1 MNCGKHLSGGE
12 RESFFLAYTQEQLD
26 VWNRIAEKLRESV
39 SPVSYDAWI
48 KPMRLFAVTS
58 DEIIITS
65 PILQAMGA
73 LRGRYESMIEAAVRV
88 NYGMN
93 YRLKL
98 IDPKDAPKEVVTN
111 DTTLNPKYQFENFVV
126 GKANNLAYA
135 ASLAVA
141 EQPSDVYNPLFIYG
155 DAGLGK
161 THLMNAIGNFIKH
174 ENPMANVLLTSSE
187 HLTNELIDAIV
198 RKKTADLRSR
208 LRSVDVLMVDDIQFL
223 AKAPS
228 TQEEFF
234 HTFNDLYNN
243 HRQIIISSD
252 RPPNESPTIE
262 ERLRSRFAWG
272 LIVDVQKPDFEH
284 RVAILRKKTDEEYI
298 DIPYDAIEYIA
309 SHFDKSIREL
319 EGALNRVNARSQLM
333 GEPITLE
340 STIETL
346 QSLAGA
352 RDTRKITPELILG
365 VVARKYDLSTD
376 DLLSSKRS
384 RDIAVPRQIAI
395 YLCRE
400 LTELSTT
407 NIGRAFGGRDHT
419 TVLHSCDKI
428 ADQVK
433 SDFAFKRTVDELME
447 LVKNS

>member
-111 DTTLNPKYQFENFVV
+111 DTTLNQKYQFENFVV

-252 RPPNESPTIE
+252 RPPNEIPTIE

>member
-1 MNCGKHLSGGE
+1 MNCGKHLPGGE
-12 RESFFLAYTQEQLD
+12 KESFFVAYTQEQLD

-252 RPPNESPTIE
+252 RPPNEIPTIE

>member
-1 MNCGKHLSGGE
+1 MNCGKHHSGGE

-88 NYGMN
+88 NFGMN
-93 YRLKL
+93 YRLRL

-252 RPPNESPTIE
+252 RPPNEIPTIE

>member
-1 MNCGKHLSGGE
+1 MNCGKHHSGGE

-198 RKKTADLRSR
+198 RKKTADLRAR

-252 RPPNESPTIE
+252 RPPNEIPTIE

-433 SDFAFKRTVDELME
+433 SDFAFRRTVDELME

>member
-1 MNCGKHLSGGE
+1 M
-12 RESFFLAYTQEQLD
+12 AYTQEQLD

-187 HLTNELIDAIV
+187 HLTNELIEAIV

-252 RPPNESPTIE
+252 RPPNEIPTIE

-407 NIGRAFGGRDHT
+407 SIGRAFGGRDHT

>member
-1 MNCGKHLSGGE
+1 M
-12 RESFFLAYTQEQLD
+12 AYTQEQLD

-252 RPPNESPTIE
+252 RPPNEIPTIE

-433 SDFAFKRTVDELME
+433 SDFAFKRSVDELME

>member
-1 MNCGKHLSGGE
+1 M
-12 RESFFLAYTQEQLD
+12 AYTQEQLD

-93 YRLKL
+93 YRLRL

-252 RPPNESPTIE
+252 RPPNEIPTIE

-407 NIGRAFGGRDHT
+407 SIGRAFGGRDHT

>member
-1 MNCGKHLSGGE
+1 M
-12 RESFFLAYTQEQLD
+12 AYTQEQLD

-198 RKKTADLRSR
+198 RKKTADLRAR

-252 RPPNESPTIE
+252 RPPNEIPTIE

-433 SDFAFKRTVDELME
+433 SDFAFRRTVDELME

>member
-1 MNCGKHLSGGE
+1 MNCGKHHSGGE

-198 RKKTADLRSR
+198 RKKTADLRAR

-252 RPPNESPTIE
+252 RPPNEIPTIE

>member
-161 THLMNAIGNFIKH
+161 THLKNAIGNFIKH

-252 RPPNESPTIE
+252 RPPNEIPTIE

>member
-187 HLTNELIDAIV
+187 HLTNELIEAIV

-252 RPPNESPTIE
+252 RPPNEIPTIE

-407 NIGRAFGGRDHT
+407 SIGRAFGGRDHT

>member
-1 MNCGKHLSGGE
+1 MNCGKHHFGGE

-187 HLTNELIDAIV
+187 HLTNELIEAIV

-243 HRQIIISSD
+243 HKQIIISSD
-252 RPPNESPTIE
+252 RPPNEIPTIE

-407 NIGRAFGGRDHT
+407 SIGRAFGGRDHT

>member
-126 GKANNLAYA
+126 GKANTLAYA

-252 RPPNESPTIE
+252 RPPNEIPTIE

>member
-1 MNCGKHLSGGE
+1 MNCGKHHSGGE

-93 YRLKL
+93 YRLRL

-252 RPPNESPTIE
+252 RPPNEIPTIE

>member
-161 THLMNAIGNFIKH
+161 THLMNAIGNFIS
-174 ENPMANVLLTSSE
+174 T
-187 HLTNELIDAIV
+187 
-198 RKKTADLRSR
+198 KT
-208 LRSVDVLMVDDIQFL
+208 
-223 AKAPS
+223 PW
-228 TQEEFF
+228 
-234 HTFNDLYNN
+234 
-243 HRQIIISSD
+243 
-252 RPPNESPTIE
+252 PTC
-262 ERLRSRFAWG
+262 F
-272 LIVDVQKPDFEH
+272 
-284 RVAILRKKTDEEYI
+284 
-298 DIPYDAIEYIA
+298 
-309 SHFDKSIREL
+309 
-319 EGALNRVNARSQLM
+319 
-333 GEPITLE
+333 
-340 STIETL
+340 
-346 QSLAGA
+346 
-352 RDTRKITPELILG
+352 
-365 VVARKYDLSTD
+365 
-376 DLLSSKRS
+376 
-384 RDIAVPRQIAI
+384 
-395 YLCRE
+395 
-400 LTELSTT
+400 
-407 NIGRAFGGRDHT
+407 
-419 TVLHSCDKI
+419 
-428 ADQVK
+428 
-433 SDFAFKRTVDELME
+433 
-447 LVKNS
+447 

>member
-1 MNCGKHLSGGE
+1 MNCGIHLSGGE

-252 RPPNESPTIE
+252 RPPNEIPTIE

>member
-1 MNCGKHLSGGE
+1 MNCGKHHSGGE

-252 RPPNESPTIE
+252 RPPNEIPTIE

-428 ADQVK
+428 ADQIK

>member
-93 YRLKL
+93 YRLNL

-252 RPPNESPTIE
+252 RPPNEIPTIE

>member
-1 MNCGKHLSGGE
+1 MNCGKHHSSGE

-252 RPPNESPTIE
+252 RPPNEIPTIE

>member
-12 RESFFLAYTQEQLD
+12 RESFYLAYTQEQLD

-252 RPPNESPTIE
+252 RPPNEIPTIE

>member
-1 MNCGKHLSGGE
+1 M
-12 RESFFLAYTQEQLD
+12 
-26 VWNRIAEKLRESV
+26 
-39 SPVSYDAWI
+39 
-48 KPMRLFAVTS
+48 
-58 DEIIITS
+58 
-65 PILQAMGA
+65 
-73 LRGRYESMIEAAVRV
+73 
-88 NYGMN
+88 
-93 YRLKL
+93 
-98 IDPKDAPKEVVTN
+98 
-111 DTTLNPKYQFENFVV
+111 
-126 GKANNLAYA
+126 
-135 ASLAVA
+135 
-141 EQPSDVYNPLFIYG
+141 
-155 DAGLGK
+155 
-161 THLMNAIGNFIKH
+161 
-174 ENPMANVLLTSSE
+174 LLTSSE

-252 RPPNESPTIE
+252 RPPNEIPTIE

-407 NIGRAFGGRDHT
+407 SIGRAFGGRDHT

>member
-252 RPPNESPTIE
+252 RPPNEIPTIE

-298 DIPYDAIEYIA
+298 DIPYDAIEYIT

>member
-1 MNCGKHLSGGE
+1 M
-12 RESFFLAYTQEQLD
+12 AYTHEQLD
-26 VWNRIAEKLRESV
+26 VWNRIAEKLRGSV

-252 RPPNESPTIE
+252 RPPNEIPTIE

>member
-252 RPPNESPTIE
+252 RPPNEIPTIE

-433 SDFAFKRTVDELME
+433 SDFAFKRTVDELMQ

>member
-1 MNCGKHLSGGE
+1 M
-12 RESFFLAYTQEQLD
+12 AYTQEQLD

-252 RPPNESPTIE
+252 RPPNEIPTIE

-284 RVAILRKKTDEEYI
+284 RVAILRNKTDEEYI

>member
-1 MNCGKHLSGGE
+1 M
-12 RESFFLAYTQEQLD
+12 AYTQEQLD

-252 RPPNESPTIE
+252 RPPNEIPTIE
-262 ERLRSRFAWG
+262 ERQRSRFAWG

>member
-187 HLTNELIDAIV
+187 HLTNELIEAIV

-252 RPPNESPTIE
+252 RPPNEIPTIE

>member
-1 MNCGKHLSGGE
+1 MNCGKHHSGGE

-252 RPPNESPTIE
+252 RPPNEIPTIE

>member
-1 MNCGKHLSGGE
+1 M
-12 RESFFLAYTQEQLD
+12 AYTQEQLD

-252 RPPNESPTIE
+252 RPPNEIPTIE

>member
-1 MNCGKHLSGGE
+1 M
-12 RESFFLAYTQEQLD
+12 AYTQEQLD

-198 RKKTADLRSR
+198 CKKTADLRSR

-252 RPPNESPTIE
+252 RPPNEIPTIE

>member
-1 MNCGKHLSGGE
+1 MKCGKHLSGGE

-252 RPPNESPTIE
+252 RPPNEIPTIE

>member
-1 MNCGKHLSGGE
+1 M
-12 RESFFLAYTQEQLD
+12 AYTQEQLD

-243 HRQIIISSD
+243 HRQIIIPSD
-252 RPPNESPTIE
+252 RPPNEIPTIE
-262 ERLRSRFAWG
+262 ARLRSRFAWG

>member
-1 MNCGKHLSGGE
+1 MNCGKHHSGGE

-252 RPPNESPTIE
+252 RPPNEIPTIE

-407 NIGRAFGGRDHT
+407 SIGRAFGGRDHT

>member
-1 MNCGKHLSGGE
+1 MNCGKHHSGGE

-187 HLTNELIDAIV
+187 HLTNELIEAIV

-243 HRQIIISSD
+243 HKQIIISSD
-252 RPPNESPTIE
+252 RPPNEIPTIE

-407 NIGRAFGGRDHT
+407 SIGRAFGGRDHT

>member
-1 MNCGKHLSGGE
+1 M
-12 RESFFLAYTQEQLD
+12 AYTQEQLD

-187 HLTNELIDAIV
+187 HLTNELIEAIV

-252 RPPNESPTIE
+252 RPPNEIPTIE

-365 VVARKYDLSTD
+365 VVARRYDLSTD

-407 NIGRAFGGRDHT
+407 SIGRAFGGRDHT

>member
-12 RESFFLAYTQEQLD
+12 KESFFLAYTQEQLD

-252 RPPNESPTIE
+252 RPPNEIPTIE

>member
-1 MNCGKHLSGGE
+1 MNCGKHHSGGE

-93 YRLKL
+93 YRLRL

-252 RPPNESPTIE
+252 RPPNEIPTIE

-407 NIGRAFGGRDHT
+407 SIGRAFGGRDHT